1 MRAVVGAMVAF
12 GLGVACVA
20 QGCGTSGVDAGDAG
34 IADAGVDVRRPPN
47 LPRTEDETAL
57 LVKALVEYFTRPPAL
72 PSLDEMILD
81 EAEADC
87 EAASETLGRP
97 LQEFEEDIVLAACAR
112 RFGVGCTKH

>member
-1 MRAVVGAMVAF
+1 MHTIEATR
-12 GLGVACVA
+12 
-20 QGCGTSGVDAGDAG
+20 QT
-34 IADAGVDVRRPPN
+34 IADTCQRAALLFYNAIGRAP
-47 LPRTEDETAL
+47 TEDETAL